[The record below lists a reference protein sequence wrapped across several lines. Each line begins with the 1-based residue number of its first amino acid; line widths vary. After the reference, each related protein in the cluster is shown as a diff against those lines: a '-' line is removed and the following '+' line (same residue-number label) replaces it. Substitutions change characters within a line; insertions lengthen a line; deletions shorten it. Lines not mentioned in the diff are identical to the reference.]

1 VTLIGDPNADVGNLE
16 PDKALFNWVVRGD
29 FSAIC
34 PEIEVVQ
41 VLAGGLVV
49 GEGDLV
55 AVDVN
60 APSVIESELINPMMS
75 HGR

>member
-1 VTLIGDPNADVGNLE
+1 MTLIGDPNADVGNLE
-16 PDKALFNWVVRGD
+16 PDKALFNRVVRGD

-55 AVDVN
+55 AVNVN
-60 APSVIESELINPMMS
+60 APRVVKFELINPTMV